1 MNEIN
6 QLKFCPKCGN
16 KTLLW
21 DDVKKWSC
29 SQCDYVLFH
38 NVAGAVAVLICY
50 KNELMLTRRNQDP
63 CKGKLDLSG
72 GFTDPKESAEHTCAR
87 ELFEELALKIDE
99 SKLKYLGSQPNIYV
113 YKNIPYNTIDL
124 FYQYNVEE
132 KFEVSLEESEV
143 SEVIWISAESYQASA
158 IAFDSQRK
166 FLTEYFNKNKDSNEK

>member
-1 MNEIN
+1 
-6 QLKFCPKCGN
+6 
-16 KTLLW
+16 
-21 DDVKKWSC
+21 
-29 SQCDYVLFH
+29 
-38 NVAGAVAVLICY
+38 
-50 KNELMLTRRNQDP
+50 
-63 CKGKLDLSG
+63 
-72 GFTDPKESAEHTCAR
+72 
-87 ELFEELALKIDE
+87 LALKIDE
-99 SKLKYLGSQPNIYV
+99 SKLKYLGSQPNVYV